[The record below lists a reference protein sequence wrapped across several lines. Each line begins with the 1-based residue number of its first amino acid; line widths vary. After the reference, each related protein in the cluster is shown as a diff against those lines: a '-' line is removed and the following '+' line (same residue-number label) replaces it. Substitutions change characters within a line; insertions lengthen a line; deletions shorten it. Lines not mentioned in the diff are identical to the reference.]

1 MHTKR
6 KRADNSQT
14 HFSNNYKHHKSILS
28 HLQDETQNKIVLEY
42 LLTHQSMTT
51 YEAYEKFGITRL
63 PSRVNDLRN
72 MGVEIE
78 CEMKYKGRKHWGEYR
93 VVM

>member
-1 MHTKR
+1 MALKKESSTNG
-6 KRADNSQT
+6 AI
-14 HFSNNYKHHKSILS
+14 SNNYKHYKSLLS

-42 LLTHQSMTT
+42 LLTHSKMTT
-51 YEAYEKFGITRL
+51 FDAYEKFGITRL

-72 MGVEIE
+72 MGVDIE
-78 CEMKYKGRKHWGEYR
+78 CEMKYKGRKHWGEYK